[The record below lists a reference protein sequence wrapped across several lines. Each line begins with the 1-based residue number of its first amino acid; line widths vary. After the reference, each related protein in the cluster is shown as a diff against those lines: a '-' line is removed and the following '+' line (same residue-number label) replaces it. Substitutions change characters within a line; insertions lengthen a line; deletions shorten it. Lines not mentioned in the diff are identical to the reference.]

1 MKTRTVQKTAI
12 EFTGDVPVDEEHRR
26 LTASLNRALDQ
37 GAEDAVQAALNTG
50 CLAIQKAL
58 GITEGGFAG
67 IYFSDDSLVTNLK
80 ESIAELL
87 AKYAVAEFDH
97 SKPDK
102 TEPSSLSVNTY
113 TWFILY
119 DMQRCMGT
127 SNPECDNGFDS
138 KIFWSN
144 HGWAEEWGAGLY
156 TKQQALDIQSNMH
169 DGAALQIAPAN
180 LLSRTRL
187 FVVSLIED
195 EEESEDEFVYFPC
208 FAMDIQ
214 HAMEQALNAYP
225 KGNQFGEIPRRRP

>member
-1 MKTRTVQKTAI
+1 MQPKTIQKTNV
-12 EFTGDVPVDEEHRR
+12 EFTGHVPVNEEQAR
-26 LTASLNRALDQ
+26 LIASLNDALYQ
-37 GAEDAVQAALNTG
+37 GAEDAVQAALNAG
-50 CLAIQKAL
+50 CLAIQKTL
-58 GITEGGFAG
+58 DITDGGFAG

-97 SKPDK
+97 VKLDK
-102 TEPSSLSVNTY
+102 TDSSSLSVNTY
-113 TWFILY
+113 IWFILY

-127 SNPECDNGFDS
+127 WTSEDGDGFDS

-156 TKQQALDIQSNMH
+156 TKEQALDIKSNTQ
-169 DGAALQIAPAN
+169 DGATLQMAPAN

-208 FAMDIQ
+208 FAMDLQ